1 MIIMTWEQIW
11 TTVVNSVVG
20 FISAFGIKLVAA
32 LLVLVIGLK
41 LAKFI
46 TKKVKKSKGFG
57 KLEISV
63 QSFLGN
69 CLLAVLYAIVI
80 VSACLI
86 VGMPAASFIAALGTA
101 GVAIGLAL
109 QGSLSNFAGGLMI
122 LIFTPFKV
130 GNFIDSNGVCGTV
143 IDISIFYTVLRTGDN
158 KHVTIPNGTLM
169 NSTVTNA
176 SAEETRRVDFTFS
189 ANYGCDVE
197 KVKKILLE
205 VAASEEKVF
214 TDPAPFCRLSE
225 HGASSLDFVLRVWCN
240 SGDYWDVNFN
250 IKEKV
255 VKAFEENGIEIPFPQ
270 LDVHLDK

>member
-1 MIIMTWEQIW
+1 MNWEQIW
-11 TTVVNSVVG
+11 TTIVNTVVS
-20 FISAFGIKLVAA
+20 FATAFGFKLIAA

-46 TKKVKKSKGFG
+46 TKKIKKSKGFH
-57 KLEISV
+57 KLDVSV

-69 CLLAVLYAIVI
+69 CLLAALDIVVI

-86 VGMPAASFIAALGTA
+86 VGIPAASFIAALGTA

-122 LIFTPFKV
+122 LIFKPFKV
-130 GNFIDSNGVCGTV
+130 GDFIDSNGVSGTV

-176 SAEETRRVDFTFS
+176 SAEDTRRVDFTFS

-197 KVKKILLE
+197 KVKKILLD
-205 VAASEEKVF
+205 VAASEEKAF
-214 TDPAPFCRLSE
+214 NDPAPFCRLTN
-225 HGASSLDFVLRVWCN
+225 HGESSLDFVLRVWCN
-240 SGDYWDVNFN
+240 SADYWDINFN

>member
-1 MIIMTWEQIW
+1 MNWEQIW
-11 TTVVNSVVG
+11 TTIVNTVVS
-20 FISAFGIKLVAA
+20 FATAFGFKLIAA

-46 TKKVKKSKGFG
+46 TKKIKKSKGFH
-57 KLEISV
+57 KLDASV

-69 CLLAVLYAIVI
+69 CLLAAFDIVVI

-86 VGMPAASFIAALGTA
+86 VGIPAASFIAALGTA

-122 LIFTPFKV
+122 LIFKPFKV
-130 GNFIDSNGVCGTV
+130 GDFIDSNGVSGTV

-176 SAEETRRVDFTFS
+176 SAEDTRRVDFTFS

-197 KVKKILLE
+197 KVKKILLD
-205 VAASEEKVF
+205 VAASEEKAF
-214 TDPAPFCRLSE
+214 NDPAPFCRLTS
-225 HGASSLDFVLRVWCN
+225 HGESSLDFVLRVWCN
-240 SGDYWDVNFN
+240 SADYWDINFN

>member
-1 MIIMTWEQIW
+1 MNWEQIW
-11 TTVVNSVVG
+11 TSVVNTVVN
-20 FISAFGIKLVAA
+20 FATAFGFKLVAA
-32 LLVLVIGLK
+32 ILVLVIGLK

-46 TKKVKKSKGFG
+46 TKRVKKSKGFG
-57 KLEISV
+57 KLEVSV

-69 CLLAVLYAIVI
+69 CLLAVLDAIVI

-101 GVAIGLAL
+101 GVAVGLAL

-122 LIFTPFKV
+122 LIFKPFKV
-130 GNFIDSNGVCGTV
+130 GNFIDSNGVSGTV

-176 SAEETRRVDFTFS
+176 SVEETRRVDFTFS

-197 KVKKILLE
+197 KVKQVLLD
-205 VAASEEKVF
+205 VAASEEKALK
-214 TDPAPFCRLSE
+214 DPAPFCRLSE

-240 SGDYWDVNFN
+240 SADYWDVSFN